1 MEQPNRQEKWSSL
14 GVEASAE
21 DHGLGEGWPS
31 GRRCKKMHPRSCFR
45 GKGCEDITRG
55 GGGGGHSFL
64 LLGVRW
70 VLASELGSAMLRS
83 L

>member
-1 MEQPNRQEKWSSL
+1 MGWGRAGLQAE
-14 GVEASAE
+14 GV
-21 DHGLGEGWPS
+21 
-31 GRRCKKMHPRSCFR
+31 RRCIPHSCFR

-70 VLASELGSAMLRS
+70 VLGSELGSAMLRS